1 LTEERR
7 LKIDPAEEMLR
18 IYRAKEVNVYRTPS
32 RQEYERLRLEKDEAL
47 KKSDIK
53 LYLQKFEPESLESM
67 INSKKST
74 KKLEGGPM
82 IYDKKSPLGK
92 PRRGFSIPVNLR
104 NNTTVEFGIASY
116 KKGNHSQLKEVLAN

>member
-74 KKLEGGPM
+74 KKLE
-82 IYDKKSPLGK
+82 
-92 PRRGFSIPVNLR
+92 
-104 NNTTVEFGIASY
+104 
-116 KKGNHSQLKEVLAN
+116 

>member
-1 LTEERR
+1 
-7 LKIDPAEEMLR
+7 
-18 IYRAKEVNVYRTPS
+18 VNVYRTPS

-74 KKLEGGPM
+74 KNLEGGPM

-104 NNTTVEFGIASY
+104 NNTNVEFGIASY